1 MKDLFSTQAELYAKF
16 RPTYPPALYDF
27 ILGHVRSRE
36 AAWDCAT
43 GNGQVARELA
53 AHFERVCATDIS
65 ENQLRHAVQSD
76 RIQYSI
82 SPAEQTPLKDNAF
95 DLITVAQAFH
105 WLNPALFCLE
115 ATRVAKPNAIVAV
128 WGYELKSIAPA
139 IDKIVRRWND
149 DTLSPFWEPE
159 RQHVV
164 AHYETLLFD
173 FEPLPTRG
181 FDAVAEW
188 DLDEFIGHLQTWS
201 AYQKMKKEIGDR
213 AFLEVVDEL
222 RSTWGASSKQRCVF
236 TVFMKLG
243 RVVK

>member
-1 MKDLFSTQAELYAKF
+1 MFGVGKRRGIALQGTDRWHANSRRISKESALRTSVRINSVTPSNRTRFSTPY
-16 RPTYPPALYDF
+16 
-27 ILGHVRSRE
+27 
-36 AAWDCAT
+36 
-43 GNGQVARELA
+43 
-53 AHFERVCATDIS
+53 
-65 ENQLRHAVQSD
+65 
-76 RIQYSI
+76 
-82 SPAEQTPLKDNAF
+82 
-95 DLITVAQAFH
+95 
-105 WLNPALFCLE
+105 
-115 ATRVAKPNAIVAV
+115 AIVAV